1 MASIT
6 RIPLY
11 INTWALLLLL
21 ISTGGEIILNRDSRL
36 LNCRRRVARTLLI
49 IAIVF
54 AVCWMPYNL
63 TQLFLDTLEKEQL
76 KEMDKTAPHLLMV
89 SDTEY
94 RNKRTK
100 KIEFLIEM
108 VCCCLLYYR
117 CTLSVYGWV
126 MLIPQSIRCSIA
138 SFRATSAS
146 QLRISSARPAG
157 IFATVRSPWKCCD
170 AEVPS
175 VKSKIKRLI
184 CIHDHLY
191 SELHGTFAVPS
202 IALIVCVN

>member
-117 CTLSVYGWV
+117 CTLSVCGWV

-157 IFATVRSPWKCCD
+157 IFATARSPWKCCD

-191 SELHGTFAVPS
+191 S
-202 IALIVCVN
+202 